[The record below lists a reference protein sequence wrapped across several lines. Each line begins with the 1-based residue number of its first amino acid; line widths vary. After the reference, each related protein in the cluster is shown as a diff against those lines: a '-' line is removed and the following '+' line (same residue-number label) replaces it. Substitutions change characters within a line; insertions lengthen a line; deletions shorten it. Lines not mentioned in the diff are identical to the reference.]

1 MLIAVRPPSLP
12 LCRSQWMVLYA
23 LYPYPYAGHSGGIN
37 QEESVCTLLIITV
50 LIPIIIFIITSP
62 PHYAT
67 EHHATDHH

>member
-1 MLIAVRPPSLP
+1 
-12 LCRSQWMVLYA
+12 MVLYA

-67 EHHATDHH
+67 EHATDHH